1 MNINR
6 YILFLFSILL
16 CACSTYFN
24 LEYDQNEIIPVIEES
39 DLKVNK
45 IISEY
50 KYGIDSAMNEVLC
63 YSEIEMK
70 KGKPESL
77 LGNFVSDLCLEQFS
91 NEADICIMNNG
102 GLRNILPKG
111 NITKGDIYKL
121 MPFENELVVLEL
133 TNDEFRELIN
143 YLILRNGEPFS
154 GMEVKV
160 FADLN
165 YTYKF
170 NNNFTF
176 QNNKKLKILTSD
188 YLANGGDDMFFF
200 KKKTQKKL
208 NIKLRDVII
217 KYCKLKQIINSKT
230 DERLIFIK
238 NEK

>member
-1 MNINR
+1 MKINS
-6 YILFLFSILL
+6 YLLFLFTVLL
-16 CACSTYFN
+16 CACSTYFD
-24 LEYDQNEIIPVIEES
+24 LEYNENEIIPVIEKS
-39 DLKVNK
+39 DLQVNK

-63 YSEIEMK
+63 YSKLEMN

-111 NITKGDIYKL
+111 NVTKGDIYKL
-121 MPFENELVVLEL
+121 MPFENELVVVEL
-133 TNDEFRELIN
+133 TKGEFIELIN
-143 YLILRNGEPFS
+143 YLISRDGEPFS
-154 GMEVKV
+154 GMELKV
-160 FADLN
+160 YSLQN
-165 YTYKF
+165 YKYKF

-188 YLANGGDDMFFF
+188 YLANGGDNMFFF

-217 KYCKLKQIINSKT
+217 KYCKSKQIINSKI
-230 DERLIFIK
+230 DERLIFIT
-238 NEK
+238 NEE

>member
-1 MNINR
+1 MKINS
-6 YILFLFSILL
+6 YLLFLFTVLL
-16 CACSTYFN
+16 CACSTYFD
-24 LEYDQNEIIPVIEES
+24 LEYNENEIIPVIEKS
-39 DLKVNK
+39 DLQVNK

-63 YSEIEMK
+63 YSKLEMN

-111 NITKGDIYKL
+111 NVTKGDIYKL
-121 MPFENELVVLEL
+121 MPFENELVVVEL
-133 TNDEFRELIN
+133 TKGEFIELIN
-143 YLILRNGEPFS
+143 YLISRNGEPFS
-154 GMEVKV
+154 GMELKV
-160 FADLN
+160 YSDQN
-165 YTYKF
+165 YKYKF
-170 NNNFTF
+170 NNNFSI

-188 YLANGGDDMFFF
+188 YLANGGDNMFFF

-217 KYCKLKQIINSKT
+217 KYCKSKQIINSKT

-238 NEK
+238 NEE